1 MDPSLYKDFKTSRGF
16 NYHYLAVAPKQDLP
30 YLLFV
35 HGFPSTSCDW
45 RHQVAYFQ
53 DLGYGLIVPDMLG
66 YGGTSIPTDAES
78 YRRSLVCKDLVEVLD
93 AEGAKQC
100 IAIGHD
106 WGSIVTARL
115 ADLYED
121 RFIAFA
127 FIGGGYTGPRPE
139 FDLEQALTLT
149 KKIVGYE
156 LIGYW
161 KFFSEEDAPKLIEE
175 NFESFFSLVY
185 AEDASL
191 WKTNLA
197 PTGVLRAWIESG
209 KTAAIGPWVS
219 EEEGRIR
226 RKELLE
232 GGLAGPLCW
241 YKVLTSGSSSDDDK
255 GVAIR
260 SPAISKPVF
269 LATANRDAIGIA
281 KLQIHGTT
289 QACPNLTIREF
300 DAGHWLHLEKKDEV
314 NQELGAWLD
323 TVILAPASS

>member
-16 NYHYLAVAPKQDLP
+16 DYHYLAVEPQQDRP
-30 YLLFV
+30 YLLLL
-35 HGFPSTSCDW
+35 HGFPSTSYDW
-45 RHQVAYFQ
+45 RHQVAYFK

-66 YGGTSIPTDAES
+66 YGGTSIPTDPEV
-78 YRRSLVCKDLVEVLD
+78 YRKSLICKDIIEILD
-93 AEGAKQC
+93 KEDIKRC
-100 IAIGHD
+100 FVVGHD